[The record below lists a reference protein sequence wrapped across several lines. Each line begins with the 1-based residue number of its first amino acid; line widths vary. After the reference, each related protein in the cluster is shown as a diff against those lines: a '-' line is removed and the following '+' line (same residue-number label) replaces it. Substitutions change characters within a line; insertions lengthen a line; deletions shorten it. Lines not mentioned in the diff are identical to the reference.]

1 MESFHWDD
9 SFLTGIADVDDQHH
23 RLVDVINDFGELVS
37 GQQGAITQQAIN
49 QVFRELEEY
58 THYHFEEEEA
68 FMDASGI
75 DPRHLNPHIEA
86 HRNFIN
92 EVESL
97 SETLTPDN
105 RSGCEQAMKFLIHWL
120 AYHILGT
127 DQSMSRQVD
136 SIGEGLS
143 ASAAFDQEQQH
154 QARSTGPLLSALNGL
169 FQQVSARNRELSD
182 LNRTLEQR
190 VEERTRDLAEANRK
204 LEVIALTDVLTGLP
218 NRRHALQVFQ
228 DLWDSCDSLSCM
240 MIDADGF
247 KQINDT
253 YGHDAGDEVLRQLS
267 RTLKGAVRNDD
278 VTARLGGDEFLI
290 LCPDTDLNGAL
301 LAAENMRQEVDAMRV
316 PAGEDGVWKGSV
328 SVGVASRSA
337 DMQGPDDLIKAA
349 DNSVYI
355 AKQDGRNCVRSCAV
369 M

>member
-9 SFLTGIADVDDQHH
+9 SFLTGISDVDEQHH
-23 RLVDVINDFGELVS
+23 RLVDVINNFGELVS
-37 GQQGAITQQAIN
+37 GQQGPITQQAIN
-49 QVFRELEEY
+49 QVFQELEEY

-68 FMDASGI
+68 FMDANGI

-92 EVESL
+92 EVQAL
-97 SETLTPDN
+97 SETLTPEN

-127 DQSMSRQVD
+127 DQSMSRQMD
-136 SIGEGLS
+136 SIRDGQS
-143 ASAAFDQEQQH
+143 AAAAFDQEQQH

-228 DLWDSCDSLSCM
+228 DLWDNCPTLSCM

-267 RTLKGAVRNDD
+267 RTLKGSVRNDD

-290 LCPDTDLNGAL
+290 ICPDTDLNGAL

-316 PAGEDGVWKGSV
+316 PAGDEGVWKGSV

-337 DMQGPDDLIKAA
+337 QMRGPDDLIKAA
-349 DNSVYI
+349 DNAVYI
-355 AKQDGRNCVRSCAV
+355 AKQDGRNCVRSTDV
-369 M
+369 I